1 VRSERPEVQLPGW
14 DGQDGVKVRKV
25 RGGCADEVS
34 SVRGGGCRRQG
45 RQSSGVAQPS
55 KRGLPASK
63 EGRPS
68 VLGKRSVFDLAELPL
83 AGKRWSAAAR
93 AQLNRTRFHDEFAVE
108 ARPGSHSVLDH
119 TAE

>member
-1 VRSERPEVQLPGW
+1 M
-14 DGQDGVKVRKV
+14 
-25 RGGCADEVS
+25 RGCDETGYPPAADEHPADLS
-34 SVRGGGCRRQG
+34 DRPALR
-45 RQSSGVAQPS
+45 P
-55 KRGLPASK
+55 PASK